1 MGLLDTV
8 IGGLLGGSNTGSNAG
23 GMGGMGSVLSGLL
36 GGGQAGAGQGLGG
49 LLGGQGVTGQGMG
62 GQGMGGQGMGGGI
75 GGLLS
80 QFESAGLGHI
90 AQSWIGNGANQQVS
104 PQQLQNVFGQ
114 DQVQG
119 MASQAGMEPGD
130 FLSQLSQH
138 LPNAVHGMTP
148 NGQIPDDGSVNV

>member
-1 MGLLDTV
+1 MGLLETV
-8 IGGLLGGSNTGSNAG
+8 IGGLMGGQNTGGNAGTSG

-36 GGGQAGAGQGLGG
+36 GGGQTGAGQGMGG
-49 LLGGQGVTGQGMG
+49 LLGGQGMAGGMA
-62 GQGMGGQGMGGGI
+62 GGGI
-75 GGLLS
+75 GGILS

-90 AQSWIGNGANQQVS
+90 AQSWIGNGPNQSVS

-148 NGQIPDDGSVNV
+148 NGQVPDDGAMNV